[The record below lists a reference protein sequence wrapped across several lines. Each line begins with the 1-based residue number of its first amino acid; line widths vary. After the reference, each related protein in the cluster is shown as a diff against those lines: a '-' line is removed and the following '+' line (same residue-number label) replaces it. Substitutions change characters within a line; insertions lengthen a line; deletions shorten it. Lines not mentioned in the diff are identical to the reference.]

1 MFVRLDQI
9 NRIPSLK
16 KNQTLTIGYRT
27 LIIHTKKYLPESI
40 TTMLWIYAPKDFSE
54 QLDKL
59 KVDNDGV
66 ITMDNFVGTKTE
78 ITPKKPHIGMP
89 SLYLE

>member
-1 MFVRLDQI
+1 
-9 NRIPSLK
+9 
-16 KNQTLTIGYRT
+16 
-27 LIIHTKKYLPESI
+27 
-40 TTMLWIYAPKDFSE
+40 MLWIYAPKEFSE

-78 ITPKKPHIGMP
+78 ITPKNHT
-89 SLYLE
+89 